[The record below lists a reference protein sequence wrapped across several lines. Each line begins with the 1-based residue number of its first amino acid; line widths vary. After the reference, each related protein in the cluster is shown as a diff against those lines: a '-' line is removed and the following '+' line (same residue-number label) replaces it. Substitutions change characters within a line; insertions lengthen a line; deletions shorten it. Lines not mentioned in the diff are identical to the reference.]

1 MVKRFTICILLLF
14 TVTCWNAGLLFARND
29 IIVEPP
35 FFPISPVIMAQGGS
49 YVAVADGYNALFTNP
64 AGFTGDK
71 GSFTLLSANPWLYA
85 NPSRFFGALMD
96 DPDNIGAAISREI
109 VEGGFGIGASSGI
122 CYVGRGLGLGAVVV
136 VDSYLYGKNLLG
148 AVGDTHA
155 TLTVVGGYAF
165 SLKLLGMELN
175 LGVALRPM
183 LRIHAPIENADALDL
198 VSVLSGNGTLAAA
211 LNDVDVF
218 HGMALGIDAG
228 AIVSFGAFRLGIA
241 ARDIGGTNFIYN
253 TSKMETILSSFG
265 VELPK
270 GTPVPET
277 DFVIPM
283 NICVGAAFSPDS
295 GILSRFLN
303 PAFHIELKDLTG
315 LLEEGKS
322 PWTLLHMGMQL
333 RLLSFLTVRAGF
345 NQGYLTMGGGLRLG
359 FTDLNFA
366 LFTRELGK
374 NISDRPSSGITA
386 ELALRF

>member
-1 MVKRFTICILLLF
+1 MVKRFTICILLLLA
-14 TVTCWNAGLLFARND
+14 VTCWNAGLLFARND
-29 IIVEPP
+29 IVVEPP

-85 NPSRFFGALMD
+85 NPSRFFGALKD
-96 DPDNIGAAISREI
+96 DPDSIDAAISREI

-136 VDSYLYGKNLLG
+136 MDSYLYGKNLLG
-148 AVGDTHA
+148 AEGDIHA
-155 TLTVVGGYAF
+155 TLAVVGGYAF

-183 LRIHAPIENADALDL
+183 LRIHAPLENADTLDL
-198 VSVLSGNGTLAAA
+198 VSAFAGNGTLTAA
-211 LNDVDVF
+211 LNDVDAF
-218 HGMALGIDAG
+218 HGLGLGVDAG
-228 AIVSFGAFRLGIA
+228 AIVSFGAFKLGIA
-241 ARDIGGTNFIYN
+241 ARDIGGTSFVYS
-253 TSKMETILSSFG
+253 TSKMEAILSGFG
-265 VELPK
+265 EEFPK

-283 NICVGAAFSPDS
+283 NICIGAAYIPDS
-295 GILSRFLN
+295 GIISRLLN
-303 PAFHIELKDLTG
+303 PAFHIELKDLIG
-315 LLEEGKS
+315 VLEEGKS

-333 RLLSFLTVRAGF
+333 RLLSFLTVRAGL
-345 NQGYLTMGGGLRLG
+345 NRGYLTMGGGLRLG
-359 FTDLNFA
+359 FADLNFA

-374 NISDRPSSGITA
+374 NISDRPSSGISA